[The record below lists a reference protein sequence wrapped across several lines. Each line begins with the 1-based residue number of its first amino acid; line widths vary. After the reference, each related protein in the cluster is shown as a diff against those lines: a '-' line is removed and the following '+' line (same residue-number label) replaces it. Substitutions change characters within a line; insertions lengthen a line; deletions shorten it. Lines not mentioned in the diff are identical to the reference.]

1 MLRIKHIIEEGKELD
16 VIRDLFRAYEK
27 ELDEDIC
34 FQSFD
39 EELKD
44 PLKKYGPPSGDLILA
59 YWEDEIAG
67 CIALAKMKDAGACE
81 MKRLYV
87 KPSFRKNKIGRLL
100 VEDLLSSAKEKNYK
114 KMRLD
119 TFLKLQAA
127 VHLYQQFGFENISA
141 YYNNPLPGCSVYGK
155 KFVRQAYR
163 IIYEEKRSLESRIL
177 LFGLH
182 YHGHLELPYKP
193 DA

>member
-16 VIRDLFRAYEK
+16 VIRNLFREYEK

-34 FQSFD
+34 FQSFE
-39 EELKD
+39 EELKN
-44 PLKKYGPPSGDLILA
+44 PLKKYGPPSGDLMLA

-67 CIALAKMKDAGACE
+67 CIALTRMKESGACE

-87 KPSFRKNKIGRLL
+87 KPTFRKNKIGRLL
-100 VEDLLSSAKEKNYK
+100 IEELLSSAKERNYE

-127 VHLYQQFGFENISA
+127 VHLYKQFGFENISA
-141 YYNNPLPGCSVYGK
+141 YYNNPLPGVVYM
-155 KFVRQAYR
+155 
-163 IIYEEKRSLESRIL
+163 EKVL
-177 LFGLH
+177 
-182 YHGHLELPYKP
+182 
-193 DA
+193 

>member
-16 VIRDLFRAYEK
+16 VIRDLFREYEK

-67 CIALAKMKDAGACE
+67 CIALTKMKESTACE

-87 KPSFRKNKIGRLL
+87 KPFFRKNKIGKVL
-100 VEDLLSSAKEKNYK
+100 VEELLSSAKERNYE

-119 TFLKLQAA
+119 TFLKLYAA
-127 VHLYQQFGFENISA
+127 VQLYKKFGFENISA
-141 YYNNPLPGCSVYGK
+141 YYNNPLPGVMYM
-155 KFVRQAYR
+155 
-163 IIYEEKRSLESRIL
+163 EKQL
-177 LFGLH
+177 
-182 YHGHLELPYKP
+182 
-193 DA
+193 

>member
-16 VIRDLFRAYEK
+16 VIRDLFCEYEK

-39 EELKD
+39 EELKN

-59 YWEDEIAG
+59 YWEDEIRRLY
-67 CIALAKMKDAGACE
+67 CIKKMKDAEACE

-127 VHLYQQFGFENISA
+127 VYLYQQFGFENISA
-141 YYNNPLPGCSVYGK
+141 YYDNPLPGVVYM
-155 KFVRQAYR
+155 
-163 IIYEEKRSLESRIL
+163 EKQL
-177 LFGLH
+177 
-182 YHGHLELPYKP
+182 
-193 DA
+193 

>member
-1 MLRIKHIIEEGKELD
+1 MLRIKHIIEEGKDLD
-16 VIRDLFRAYEK
+16 VIRDLFREYEQ
-27 ELDEDIC
+27 ELNEDIC

-39 EELKD
+39 EELKN
-44 PLKKYGPPSGDLILA
+44 PLKKYGPPTGDLILA
-59 YWEDEIAG
+59 YWEDKIAG
-67 CIALAKMKDAGACE
+67 CIGLTRMKDSGVCE

-100 VEDLLSSAKEKNYK
+100 VEELLSSAKEKNYE

-141 YYNNPLPGCSVYGK
+141 YYNNPLPGVVYM
-155 KFVRQAYR
+155 
-163 IIYEEKRSLESRIL
+163 EK
-177 LFGLH
+177 
-182 YHGHLELPYKP
+182 EL
-193 DA
+193 